1 MGRIAEALKRA
12 QQERTR
18 LAGAGSAVLAP
29 PAGSPGEVPASPPA
43 GAAETCWKPVPHATG
58 STAVPSQAGAAAHQ
72 AAPSVAHPSASLA
85 EFLSPPVAQPFFVS
99 APPVVPDDVG
109 PEVVVFHD
117 PGSPIAERYRSART
131 RLVTGNP
138 GGSARVFA
146 VTSSQPREGKT
157 VTTANLGFSLAELRH
172 LRVAM
177 IDCDFRRR
185 GLSTLFNVKDRPGIA
200 EVIRGERTLAD
211 VCVPV
216 VRDNLFLVPT
226 GDPGSISP
234 SELLTGARAVA
245 VFREI
250 NERFHYGLI
259 DTPPTDTT
267 ADIGLIAPL
276 CHSVVIVLRMSR
288 TPEHLLR
295 RCVRMLQAN
304 HVEIAGSIL
313 VGYCEKTMGYTD
325 THDYYE
331 SRG

>member
-12 QQERTR
+12 QQERARRTVGGP
-18 LAGAGSAVLAP
+18 GALIP
-29 PAGSPGEVPASPPA
+29 PAGSPGEAPVQPPD
-43 GAAETCWKPVPHATG
+43 GGGTGTPGWKPA
-58 STAVPSQAGAAAHQ
+58 ANQAAA
-72 AAPSVAHPSASLA
+72 ASLA
-85 EFLSPPVAQPFFVS
+85 QFLAPPVAQPFFVS
-99 APPVVPDDVG
+99 APPVVPDEVG

-131 RLVTGNP
+131 RLLTGNP
-138 GGSARVFA
+138 GGGARVFA
-146 VTSSQPREGKT
+146 ITSSLPREGKT
-157 VTTANLGFSLAELRH
+157 VTTANLGFSLAEMRH
-172 LRVAM
+172 LRVAL
-177 IDCDFRRR
+177 IDCDFRRQ
-185 GLSTLFNVKDRPGIA
+185 GLSTLFHVKDKPGVA

-226 GDPGSISP
+226 GNPGSSSP
-234 SELLTGARAVA
+234 SELLAGASAVA
-245 VFREI
+245 AFREI

-259 DTPPTDTT
+259 DTPPTDTA

-276 CHSVVIVLRMSR
+276 CHSIVIVIRMSR

-313 VGYCEKTMGYTD
+313 VGYSEKTMGYTD

-331 SRG
+331 GRP

>member
-18 LAGAGSAVLAP
+18 RTGEGSSVAGSLSS
-29 PAGSPGEVPASPPA
+29 SPGEVTASATTSAAAGVKASSAGPADFFTPPA
-43 GAAETCWKPVPHATG
+43 P
-58 STAVPSQAGAAAHQ
+58 
-72 AAPSVAHPSASLA
+72 
-85 EFLSPPVAQPFFVS
+85 QPFFIS
-99 APPVVPDDVG
+99 AAPIIPDQVN

-138 GGSARVFA
+138 GGSARIFA
-146 VTSSQPREGKT
+146 ITSTMRGEGKT
-157 VTTANLGFSLAELRH
+157 ITTANLGFSLAELRH
-172 LRVAM
+172 LRVAV
-177 IDCDFRRR
+177 IDCDFRHQ
-185 GLSTLFNVKDRPGIA
+185 GLSTTLGVKDKPGLA
-200 EVIRGERTLAD
+200 EVIRGEARLAD
-211 VCVPV
+211 VCIPV
-216 VRDNLFLVPT
+216 VRDNLFIVPT
-226 GDPGSISP
+226 GNPGSSSP
-234 SELLTGARAVA
+234 SELLAGAPAVA
-245 VFREI
+245 AFREI

-259 DTPPTDTT
+259 DTPPTDTA

-276 CHSVVIVLRMSR
+276 CHSVVIVIRMSR
-288 TPEHLLR
+288 TPEHLVR

-331 SRG
+331 ARC